1 MLHRARGGRG
11 GQDLILRGPDCPAE
25 EPARSLWQGHVCP
38 QKISTVQMGRHR
50 LGTVRRLLPTRADAS
65 RPQGLAQEPRW
76 LEQAGS
82 PLWGGTGSKKGQG
95 RHPKEGE
102 CSLDPEGC
110 VRQSQR
116 SRGRP
121 RGEHSWYEGKKA
133 GRRLKSGRRSC
144 PPTPTPALRPFPVR
158 TCSCN

>member
-1 MLHRARGGRG
+1 MKGTEQRLGWRVSAKSLGKEAEGSDWLALRAMLHRARGGRG

-102 CSLDPEGC
+102 CSLDPEAEGDPGGSTAGTK
-110 VRQSQR
+110 VRRQ
-116 SRGRP
+116 
-121 RGEHSWYEGKKA
+121 ED
-133 GRRLKSGRRSC
+133 
-144 PPTPTPALRPFPVR
+144 T
-158 TCSCN
+158 